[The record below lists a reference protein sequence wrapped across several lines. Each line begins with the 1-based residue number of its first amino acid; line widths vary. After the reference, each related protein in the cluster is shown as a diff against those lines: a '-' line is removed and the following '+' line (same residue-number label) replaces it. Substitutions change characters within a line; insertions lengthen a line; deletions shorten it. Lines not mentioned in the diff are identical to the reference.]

1 MDRLGDAEVLNA
13 RRKLRRRDS
22 GRKPKSRPLSI
33 TGLHSS
39 GNGNNTS
46 KTCLPQSLRIP
57 SDFGLITNR
66 NIRVKDSLALSNIT
80 VLKCMIQK
88 KRAERFNNY
97 FSSVSGA

>member
-13 RRKLRRRDS
+13 IRKLRRGDS

-39 GNGNNTS
+39 GNRNNTS
-46 KTCLPQSLRIP
+46 KACLPQSLRIP

-66 NIRVKDSLALSNIT
+66 NNIRVKDSLAQHNGVKVYDT
-80 VLKCMIQK
+80 
-88 KRAERFNNY
+88 
-97 FSSVSGA
+97 